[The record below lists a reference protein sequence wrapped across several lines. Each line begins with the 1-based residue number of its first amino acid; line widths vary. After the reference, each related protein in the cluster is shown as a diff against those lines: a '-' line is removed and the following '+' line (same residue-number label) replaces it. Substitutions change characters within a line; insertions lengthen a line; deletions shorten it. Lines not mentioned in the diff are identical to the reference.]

1 MGLKVFDL
9 QCSNSHVFEGWFGS
23 HEDYDSQQARGL
35 VTCPVC
41 QSDTITK
48 RLSAPRLNVGHF
60 SDSQIAAESGNNT
73 AGGSSSPS
81 TSTALSTAVQQAQS
95 VVAASPELAQIQAAV
110 MVQMREFIRK
120 TENVGD
126 RFADEARKIHE
137 GESEERPIR
146 GTATLEERES
156 LAEDGIAVVALPD
169 FLDTDRMQ

>member
-9 QCSNSHVFEGWFGS
+9 QCRDSHIFEGWFSS
-23 HEDYDSQQARGL
+23 HEDYDSQQERGL
-35 VTCPVC
+35 LTCPVC
-41 QSDTITK
+41 QNDTITK

-60 SDSQIAAESGNNT
+60 TETHAAPESSQT
-73 AGGSSSPS
+73 TPS
-81 TSTALSTAVQQAQS
+81 EHDHTSAMQHVQS

-110 MVQMREFIRK
+110 MIQMREFIRK

-137 GESEERPIR
+137 GESQERPIR
-146 GTATLEERES
+146 GIATQEERES
-156 LAEDGIAVVALPD
+156 LAQDGISVMALPD